1 MMAASNVNSNHSSA
15 HLSKSNATFAAT
27 KTTEQT
33 NAMDIEQL
41 QHMINCTVKKNPKA
55 ELSKSD
61 LLRLLGYLEGEL
73 QARDVVI
80 ATLKAERV
88 KQQVSHARYG
98 RILPVNDPF
107 IALQR
112 DSRSA
117 TVGGSSTDDT
127 ALLKAVTEGP
137 MAALEALVV
146 QHRNSHVNLI
156 QAMQDAEARH
166 SQELEVEKQSKKKL
180 DKDMKK
186 LQETLDEERQRQ
198 KQIVLLLLAE
208 RKKLILKYVEER
220 NKSEDLAQILGEE
233 KGRVDTMAEGLE
245 EESQK
250 ALQMEAELEKQLALF
265 DTERAQLKAQLQ
277 REEKRTKELEMIID
291 KLHTE
296 VDNLKKQ
303 QAEAHQ
309 VAMFQAGLN
318 QPNSPPRITTTNRN
332 SLPPGTSTL
341 ISPAGG
347 GAMGPQLPS
356 KPTVVPPQTPPRSV
370 NSAIVSSSPVS
381 IPRTS
386 PSAPIPLNSATGLV
400 VLGTSGKVVQP
411 MALVSSTPV
420 QAPTTGI
427 ARAVSPA
434 AGGIRNMQY
443 NLGGMNAAN
452 VSSSGSSR
460 TLPPPPVSTATT
472 NNEVGELTPA
482 SRGSSAGTMQSTSP
496 RVAVSASA
504 GTKVFT
510 TTNNEGKVT
519 FHVTTSA
526 TLPTST
532 SAASATGTATSAQ
545 PTTPKKS
552 AALAR
557 GIPPPVPPNKP
568 VIPPKKSSTATA
580 TSMASSSVSGQ
591 MINPVVISCSN
602 NPQVTTVDHGRPI
615 SLEVHPVHKAG
626 QVGSHQGLKFGI
638 TISKDKI
645 QISSNPPEQGLAD
658 QEVREAVVQVPLV

>member
-580 TSMASSSVSGQ
+580 TSMASSSVSG
-591 MINPVVISCSN
+591 P
-602 NPQVTTVDHGRPI
+602 
-615 SLEVHPVHKAG
+615 AG
-626 QVGSHQGLKFGI
+626 L
-638 TISKDKI
+638 T
-645 QISSNPPEQGLAD
+645 SSASSSTPAEESSGVMLHMG
-658 QEVREAVVQVPLV
+658 V

>member
-166 SQELEVEKQSKKKL
+166 SQVLRELDDERRKHEHDTAQGDDITYGLEKERTRLREELEVEKQSKKKL

-580 TSMASSSVSGQ
+580 TSMASSSVSG
-591 MINPVVISCSN
+591 P
-602 NPQVTTVDHGRPI
+602 
-615 SLEVHPVHKAG
+615 AG
-626 QVGSHQGLKFGI
+626 L
-638 TISKDKI
+638 T
-645 QISSNPPEQGLAD
+645 SSASSSTPAEESSGVMLHMG
-658 QEVREAVVQVPLV
+658 V